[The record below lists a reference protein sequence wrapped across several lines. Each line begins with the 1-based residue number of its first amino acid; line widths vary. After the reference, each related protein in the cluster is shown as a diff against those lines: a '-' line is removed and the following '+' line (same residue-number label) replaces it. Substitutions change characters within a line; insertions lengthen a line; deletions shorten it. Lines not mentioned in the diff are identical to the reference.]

1 MIRTRQARPP
11 DPPPHLARNHRRRR
25 EFRNQ
30 RERVAAVTNRE
41 IATEIYLSEKAVE
54 YHLRNA
60 YGKLGISS
68 RRELRSLG

>member
-1 MIRTRQARPP
+1 
-11 DPPPHLARNHRRRR
+11 
-25 EFRNQ
+25 
-30 RERVAAVTNRE
+30 VTNRE